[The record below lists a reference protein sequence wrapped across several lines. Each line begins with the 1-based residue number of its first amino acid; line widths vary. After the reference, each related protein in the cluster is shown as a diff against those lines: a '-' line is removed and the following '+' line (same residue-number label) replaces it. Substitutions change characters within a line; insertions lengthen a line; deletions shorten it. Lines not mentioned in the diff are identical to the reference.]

1 MMNEIDLAKV
11 MGNKTIFA
19 FETGEHRKCI
29 AHGETKLGLEP
40 MTLGWFQCSKKD
52 CFSLF
57 LENI

>member
-40 MTLGWFQCSKKD
+40 MTLG
-52 CFSLF
+52 
-57 LENI
+57 